1 MLHEAN
7 INSPHIFFIEVF
19 ILLSGV
25 YQKERNG
32 QIFDVKVPRTYI
44 ALWKALS
51 EGNYPALTHDEK
63 NSSSPSCSCLYEMIT
78 LSVFFSR
85 NDLVKTTIL
94 GKDI

>member
-7 INSPHIFFIEVF
+7 INSAHIFFIEFF

-32 QIFDVKVPRTYI
+32 QIFDVKAPRTYI

-51 EGNYPALTHDEK
+51 EENYPALTHDKEK
-63 NSSSPSCSCLYEMIT
+63 I
-78 LSVFFSR
+78 
-85 NDLVKTTIL
+85 IL
-94 GKDI
+94 PFIFLFI

>member
-32 QIFDVKVPRTYI
+32 QIFEVKVPRMYI

-51 EGNYPALTHDEK
+51 KGNYPALTHDKK
-63 NSSSPSCSCLYEMIT
+63 NHPP
-78 LSVFFSR
+78 FHF
-85 NDLVKTTIL
+85 LVYIK
-94 GKDI
+94 